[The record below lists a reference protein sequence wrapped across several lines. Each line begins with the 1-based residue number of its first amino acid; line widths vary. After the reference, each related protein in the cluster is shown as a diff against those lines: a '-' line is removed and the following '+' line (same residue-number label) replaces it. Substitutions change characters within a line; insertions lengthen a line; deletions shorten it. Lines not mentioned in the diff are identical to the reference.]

1 MFDLNKKVRYDNLS
15 PSLQSMLGGYESIKD
30 ITDKIDKIDNNKNA
44 LTSETDEL
52 NRKLNSLNDDIDKW
66 FNETTNKISKT
77 SETSLS
83 TNFSNEGTSSII
95 NSGTKGQFA
104 KVADDKKSIIASDG
118 FKEIS
123 IAADQSNFDSL
134 KNDNNNLVTGSAA
147 GVNIGTTAL
156 YGTDILNNDGIQ
168 HWETIKHFDQN
179 ASNILGGYTE
189 GTVTNG
195 QVLTNKPSLD
205 SIVSLYNSKY
215 NGQTRKGDTTTL
227 IFKKYNDGA
236 LRGIISDISIDEPWY
251 ADISINMDNYDAQV
265 ALIIGYMK
273 DNAGKEH
280 TLSLVRAFGDKYT
293 GETPVHIA
301 WALIYDM
308 CNPTQYIIMDTANTA
323 AINRNT
329 SSANV
334 GKRKVS
340 FTMKKTKSMI
350 ECTTSN
356 VFPPI
361 LPELNYSN
369 TSELTFIFYMPAAK
383 PPSWDQEM
391 YDNINQMMASS
402 RIGFGIRLNEATLHI
417 NNFITLSTTGNNAT
431 SAIGCIHRF
440 DTNEVYDYKNG
451 SWKKIA
457 TLSDTLEENSYY
469 YDKKTN
475 RFIYY
480 KGKNSNGDL
489 DYILL

>member
-1 MFDLNKKVRYDNLS
+1 MFDLNKKVRYDNLA

-123 IAADQSNFDSL
+123 IADNQSDFDSL
-134 KNDNNNLVTGSAA
+134 KNNIVTSSVGIN
-147 GVNIGTTAL
+147 VGTNTL
-156 YGTDILNNDGIQ
+156 YGTDILDKDGIK

-195 QVLTNKPSLD
+195 QVLVNKPSP
-205 SIVSLYNSKY
+205 
-215 NGQTRKGDTTTL
+215 DTIALLGNNMGLSFQGYAGYKDGTL
-227 IFKKYNDGA
+227 A
-236 LRGIISDISIDEPWY
+236 GIISDVSIDGPWY
-251 ADISINMDNYDAQV
+251 ANITINMVNDAQV

-273 DNAGKEH
+273 DNTGKEH

-293 GETPVHIA
+293 GKTPVKIA

-308 CNPTQYIIMDTANTA
+308 CNPTQHIIMDTANTA
-323 AINRNT
+323 AINRNK
-329 SSANV
+329 SSANY
-334 GKRKVS
+334 GGYRKVS
-340 FTMKKTKSMI
+340 FTMKKTSSML

-356 VFPPI
+356 VLPPI
-361 LPELNYSN
+361 LYEYNYSD
-369 TSELTFIFYMPAAK
+369 TDELTFRFYMPGSK
-383 PPSWDQEM
+383 PPDWDQEM
-391 YDNINQMMASS
+391 YNNINQMMTSS
-402 RIGFGIRLNEATLHI
+402 RIGFAVRINVATLHI
-417 NNFITLSTTGNNAT
+417 NNFITLNTGNNAS
-431 SAIGCIHRF
+431 SAIGYIHRF

-480 KGKNSNGDL
+480 KGKNSNGNL